1 MRRYWLAAGVTLAC
15 FTAVFVAVEAAGWS
29 ALTNPRPAME
39 GGGAVAAL
47 IGVALLAG
55 DALLPVP
62 SSIVMV
68 LHGALYG
75 AVAGAAL
82 SFAGRMGA
90 ATFGF
95 AIGRRGGPLLERVV
109 GRTETERANRLLERW
124 GALGIV
130 LSRPVPL
137 LAETTMVLAGASSLS
152 WPVALAAAAVG
163 SVPEVV
169 VYALAGSAAAS
180 FRSTSAVFL
189 AFLAVLAVA
198 WAVLERRVRPGYA
211 PAGSNGIDSSP
222 RM

>member
-1 MRRYWLAAGVTLAC
+1 MTLAC
-15 FTAVFVAVEAAGWS
+15 FTVVFVAVEAAGWGV
-29 ALTNPRPAME
+29 LTNPRPAIE
-39 GGGAVAAL
+39 DGGAVGGL
-47 IGVALLAG
+47 VGVALLAG

-75 AVAGAAL
+75 AAAGAAL

-90 ATFGF
+90 AAFGF
-95 AIGRRGGPLLERVV
+95 AIGRRGGPFLERVA

-137 LAETTMVLAGASSLS
+137 LAETTMVLAGASSLP

-163 SVPEVV
+163 SLPEVV

-180 FRSTSAVFL
+180 FRSTSAVFVT
-189 AFLAVLAVA
+189 FLAVLAVV
-198 WAVLERRVRPGYA
+198 WAVLERRLSPAYER
-211 PAGSNGIDSSP
+211 AGSNGIDSSP
-222 RM
+222 RV